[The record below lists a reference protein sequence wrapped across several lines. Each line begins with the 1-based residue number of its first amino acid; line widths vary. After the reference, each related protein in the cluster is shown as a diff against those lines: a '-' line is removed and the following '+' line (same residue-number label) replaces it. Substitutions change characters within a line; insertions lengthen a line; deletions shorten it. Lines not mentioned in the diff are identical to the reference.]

1 MSGDAAAPPRRPT
14 GSRRLARL
22 GAVQALY
29 QIELSASNPEL
40 TIAEFIQYRLGQE
53 IEGDQYAE
61 ADADWFA
68 DIVRGV
74 CAKKAELD
82 PAIEEFLSKE
92 RQVARLEAI
101 LRAILRGGAYEIV
114 LRPDVPAKV
123 AITEYVA
130 VASAFFSG
138 TEPTLV
144 NAVLDKLAH
153 RYRAA
158 ELSRPAAGGHGGGR

>member
-1 MSGDAAAPPRRPT
+1 MSNAEATPPRRPT

-74 CAKKAELD
+74 CAKQAELD
-82 PAIEEFLSKE
+82 PAIAEFLSKD
-92 RQVARLEAI
+92 RQVVRLEAI
-101 LRAILRGGAYEIV
+101 LRAILRAAAYEIM
-114 LRPDVPAKV
+114 LRIDVPARV
-123 AITEYVA
+123 VINEYVS

-144 NAVLDKLAH
+144 NAVLDRLAH
-153 RYRAA
+153 RYRAEEMA
-158 ELSRPAAGGHGGGR
+158 RPAAGGHGRG